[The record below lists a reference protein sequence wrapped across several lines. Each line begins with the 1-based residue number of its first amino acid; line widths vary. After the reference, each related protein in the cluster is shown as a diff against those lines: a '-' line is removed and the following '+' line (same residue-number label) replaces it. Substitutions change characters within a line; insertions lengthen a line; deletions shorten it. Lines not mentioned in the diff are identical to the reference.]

1 MSYRDNLQPN
11 FTMGINFVFWHP
23 RMKSEIQIESIPQI
37 EAGPE
42 NNSID
47 LKFKILVY
55 DRIVVVNGD

>member
-37 EAGPE
+37 DTRPE

-47 LKFKILVY
+47 LNLVY
-55 DRIVVVNGD
+55 DRIVAVNGD